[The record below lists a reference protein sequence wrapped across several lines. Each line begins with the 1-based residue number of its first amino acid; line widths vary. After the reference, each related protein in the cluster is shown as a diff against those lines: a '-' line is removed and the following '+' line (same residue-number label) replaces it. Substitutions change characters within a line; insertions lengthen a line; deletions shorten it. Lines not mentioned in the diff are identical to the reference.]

1 MKTKKKKSPVS
12 LRTMRKQAKEIVGF
26 ATEVRRLRDKYG
38 DSYLVKVILAGLML
52 PSKAH
57 PFGTQVKLRMIY
69 GTRER
74 PVLPTLTETIRS

>member
-1 MKTKKKKSPVS
+1 
-12 LRTMRKQAKEIVGF
+12 
-26 ATEVRRLRDKYG
+26 
-38 DSYLVKVILAGLML
+38 VKVILAGLML